1 MITAFIITRV
11 VIYIKA
17 YRAKKQQ
24 QALQPALVVA

>member
-24 QALQPALVVA
+24 AALAVA